1 MCFMNAIL
9 QPLLHC
15 VTFYNLIKQ
24 LGLNVAYSFKTNTP
38 LMDAFIT
45 FFNEFDE
52 ELPHQLSGKT
62 KCRTASDAF
71 EPVYVYDALW
81 KKSNVDSIKGRQED
95 AEEFLGFLLDGLHE
109 ELLFVRRGG
118 KPVVR
123 PSSPDGLTSPTSSDV
138 TGGSS
143 SKDTSGDDAWVE
155 VGRKNKTATTRT
167 TEILETPIVQIFGG
181 RTRSII
187 KAHGDK
193 ERVTLE
199 PFQSLQLDIA
209 PDHVASIDDALLNL
223 TVPETITGVT
233 SQNLGIAVD
242 ATKQTYI
249 DVFPSVLILHL
260 KRFVYDQSC
269 GATRK
274 LRKHVAFETRL
285 KVRGDVVAPGAR
297 RAGQVVY
304 TLFAVVNHHGK
315 YAEGGHYT
323 CDVYRNNE
331 EWLRMDDENVEKVT
345 VEDVVE
351 EKEDRQAYMLFYAK
365 S

>member
-1 MCFMNAIL
+1 SEFFSTYKVSLTSRLIKPRGLINNGNMCFMNAIL

-15 VTFYNLIKQ
+15 VPFYNLIKQ
-24 LGLNVAYSFKTNTP
+24 LGLNVAYSFKSNTP
-38 LMDAFIT
+38 LMDALYKMALFGGTLLIS
-45 FFNEFDE
+45 N
-52 ELPHQLSGKT
+52 LV
-62 KCRTASDAF
+62 SDAF

-81 KKSNVDSIKGRQED
+81 KKSNVDSVKGRQED

-109 ELLFVRRGG
+109 ELL
-118 KPVVR
+118 
-123 PSSPDGLTSPTSSDV
+123 PTSSDV

-143 SKDTSGDDAWVE
+143 SKDTGGEDAWVE
-155 VGRKNKTATTRT
+155 VGPKNKTATTRT

-181 RTRSII
+181 RTRSVI
-187 KAHGDK
+187 KAQGDK

-209 PDHVASIDDALLNL
+209 PDQVASIDDALLNL

-233 SQNLGIAVD
+233 SQNLGIAVE

-285 KVRGDVVAPGAR
+285 KVRGDVVTPGAR

-323 CDVYRNNE
+323 CDVYRNND
-331 EWLRMDDENVEKVT
+331 EWLRMDDENVERVT
-345 VEDVVE
+345 GNDVVE
-351 EKEDRQAYMLFYAK
+351 EMEDRQAYMLFYAK

>member
-15 VTFYNLIKQ
+15 VPFYNLIKQ
-24 LGLNVAYSFKTNTP
+24 LGRNVAYSFKSNTP
-38 LMDAFIT
+38 LMDALYVKY
-45 FFNEFDE
+45 FDF
-52 ELPHQLSGKT
+52 
-62 KCRTASDAF
+62 SDAF

-109 ELLFVRRGG
+109 ELLFG
-118 KPVVR
+118 VVQLA
-123 PSSPDGLTSPTSSDV
+123 SSTASDA

-143 SKDTSGDDAWVE
+143 SKDTGEEDAWVE
-155 VGRKNKTATTRT
+155 VGPKNKTATTRT

-181 RTRSII
+181 RTRSVV
-187 KAHGDK
+187 KAQGDK

-209 PDHVASIDDALLNL
+209 PDHVESIDDALLNL
-223 TVPETITGVT
+223 TVPETIKGVT

-269 GATRK
+269 GTTRK
-274 LRKHVAFETRL
+274 LRKHVTFETRL
-285 KVRGDVVAPGAR
+285 KVGGNVVAPGAR

-331 EWLRMDDENVEKVT
+331 EWLRMDDESVEKVT
-345 VEDVVE
+345 GVDVVQE
-351 EKEDRQAYMLFYAK
+351 REDRQAYMLFYAK
-365 S
+365 C